1 VIYKPKVGDIIKM
14 HSWHGVVLGVFT
26 NEAGGIVL
34 RVQTA
39 RNVFRGYPPEF
50 IEVDLAPEAITP
62 ATRADLDKEINL
74 LREMRELG
82 LQQMLDAIRDNND
95 QAVSE
100 SRIAVV

>member
-1 VIYKPKVGDIIKM
+1 MTYKPKVGDLIKM

-26 NEAGGIVL
+26 NEAGGMVL
-34 RVQTA
+34 QVQTA

-74 LREMRELG
+74 LRDMRELG

>member
-1 VIYKPKVGDIIKM
+1 MTFKPKVGDIIKM
-14 HSWHGVVLGVFT
+14 HFWHGVVLDVFT
-26 NEAGGIVL
+26 NEAGGMVL

-62 ATRADLDKEINL
+62 ATRADLDKEIRL

-82 LQQMLDAIRDNND
+82 LQQMLDAIQDND
-95 QAVSE
+95 AQAVGE
-100 SRIAVV
+100 SRIAVA